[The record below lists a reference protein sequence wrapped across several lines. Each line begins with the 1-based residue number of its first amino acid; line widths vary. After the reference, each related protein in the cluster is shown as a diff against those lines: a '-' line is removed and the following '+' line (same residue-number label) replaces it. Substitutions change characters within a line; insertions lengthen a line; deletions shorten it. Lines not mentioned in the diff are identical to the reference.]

1 MTIVAQSHACDWR
14 EPCPQMFRPG
24 AAACAAGKVKVE
36 QVSEVEEGGE
46 TAFTRLDIAVKPKR
60 GRALLWPS
68 VLDADL
74 LKSDM
79 RTMHEARPVIRGV
92 KYAANAWLHL
102 YDFRG
107 PHGRGCAP

>member
-1 MTIVAQSHACDWR
+1 MRYEAGQYYKPHHDFIPSHLQFPFGPR
-14 EPCPQMFRPG
+14 LFTMFLYL
-24 AAACAAGKVKVE
+24 
-36 QVSEVEEGGE
+36 SEVEEGGE

-107 PHGRGCAP
+107 PHGRGGAP